1 MRGCKTG
8 LQCISLSWEN
18 CNYYATF
25 LFSRESKIT
34 LKVLA
39 LGKFA
44 THIIRRKEQC
54 ILSGAHQN
62 FHVRV
67 TLIGQALS
75 FSYVSDEHYRLKHSQ
90 KRFQTQN
97 KKKKNSVPLIQS
109 SLTLNP
115 RQNPNP
121 KKNPYHEQFQF

>member
-1 MRGCKTG
+1 MCGCKTG

-44 THIIRRKEQC
+44 THTIRRKEQC
-54 ILSGAHQN
+54 ILSGTYQN

-67 TLIGQALS
+67 TPIGQALS

-97 KKKKNSVPLIQS
+97 KKKKILF
-109 SLTLNP
+109 L
-115 RQNPNP
+115 
-121 KKNPYHEQFQF
+121 